1 MANPGQELS
10 SINFGALIGGPLVA
24 VIEAQTMAARA
35 TADFINTVGFDA
47 DKKPIY
53 VEFKYPKEV
62 APYKPAVPGQIA
74 AITVGNGGTGY
85 DQATTMVTFTPST
98 GGGQAKA
105 IVEGGVVTRVELIE
119 AGTYTA
125 APTVNITG
133 GSGSSGASATAV
145 FQAPANAV
153 NAKYQD
159 MKIEVPILTML
170 PIPFIRIEEATID
183 FNAKIN
189 SMETRSESTDAAI
202 SGNLEVRQRWP
213 GGGAKLSVSA
223 SYQKKTASG
232 STVER
237 TYSMQ
242 IHVRASQDEM
252 PAGMEKLLGLLEGAM
267 KATPLPPPKP

>member
-35 TADFINTVGFDA
+35 TADFIKTVGFDD

-62 APYKPAVPGQIA
+62 APYRPAVPAQIA
-74 AITVGNGGTGY
+74 GFTISNGGSGYDQSTVGVTISGGTG
-85 DQATTMVTFTPST
+85 T
-98 GGGQAKA
+98 GAQAKA
-105 IVEGGVVTRVELIE
+105 IVEGGAVVRIELIE
-119 AGTYTA
+119 AGDYTS
-125 APTVNITG
+125 APNVAIT
-133 GSGSSGASATAV
+133 SASTTQATATV
-145 FQAPANAV
+145 KWQTAV
-153 NAKYQD
+153 AAVDAKYQD

-267 KATPLPPPKP
+267 KATPLPPP